1 MSQKDV
7 SVRSVGCNAP
17 PGALEPWVRGFGGGR
32 GIRTL
37 DAFPHTRFPGVRTRP
52 DYATPPYAGTVEGTY
67 PIPNYAQAMSVA
79 LEEARSALD
88 HDDVPVGAVLLDE
101 SGAIVGLDHNRREEL
116 GDATAHAEML
126 VISARSRE
134 LGQWRLSGHT
144 LVVTL
149 EPCPMCAMAAV
160 WARIDRIVYAA
171 ADLKAGG
178 AWSLFNIPQDER
190 LNHRVEIEAGILAEE
205 SRELLDSFFNS
216 RR

>member
-1 MSQKDV
+1 MS
-7 SVRSVGCNAP
+7 
-17 PGALEPWVRGFGGGR
+17 
-32 GIRTL
+32 I
-37 DAFPHTRFPGVRTRP
+37 
-52 DYATPPYAGTVEGTY
+52 
-67 PIPNYAQAMSVA
+67 PIPNHTESMSVA
-79 LEEARSALD
+79 LGEARSALE
-88 HDDVPVGAVLLDE
+88 HNDVPIGAVLVDE
-101 SGAIVGLDHNRREEL
+101 EGVVVARDHNRREER

-160 WARIDRIVYAA
+160 WARIDTIVYAA
-171 ADLKAGG
+171 ADLNAGG

-190 LNHRVEIEAGILAEE
+190 LNHHVEIEAGVLAEE
-205 SRELLDSFFNS
+205 SQALLDAFFRS